1 MESIMNIDEIF
12 DFTSY
17 TIDREPHIVLDPQVC
32 VGCDNRGCANSCPAR
47 CYTWS
52 EEDQKMSF
60 VHDSCLECGTCYVV
74 CHRGAFTR
82 WRYPRGGF
90 GVAYRMT

>member
-1 MESIMNIDEIF
+1 MNIDEIF

-17 TIDREPHIVLDPQVC
+17 TIDREPHIILDPQVC
-32 VGCDNRGCANSCPAR
+32 VDCDNRGCANSCPAR

-52 EEDQKMSF
+52 EEEKKMTF

>member
-1 MESIMNIDEIF
+1 MNIDEIF

-32 VGCDNRGCANSCPAR
+32 VDCDNRGCANSCPAR

-52 EEDQKMSF
+52 EEEKKMTF